1 MFQKIITHEHPI
13 KIKGSKQ
20 IIGEQHQ
27 PSDIMKRLIVSALVL
42 LVSIDFSYGQLVPVY
57 RSGFRAGG
65 TGNDYADY
73 IDIDPSGSLY
83 ITGRFDGTSNFATSG
98 APVSLTSQ
106 GSSDVFLAR
115 YTSGGALIWAISFG
129 GTGLDRAYAV
139 KTDANGNA
147 YLIGTFN
154 STVDFDP
161 GAGVASATATG
172 TDGFIAKFTSSGNYV
187 WHRVYNGANTE
198 TLESLVLDGLG
209 NIYFTGQFSS
219 PTLDID
225 PGAGIL
231 IVNNYSGGT
240 TTFDILMSKMDTSGN
255 FIWGYNLGGSS
266 SDFGKSI
273 IIDGSGNIALGGYFS
288 NTMIADSAGSISL
301 TSNGSTD
308 AYIARYT
315 PSGSHIWSASFG
327 GTSGDILY
335 SLASDANANLYATGT
350 FLSVTDLDPGQDT
363 TLVIPLG
370 STDIFVSKFNSSN
383 TFEWGGAIGGTG
395 SDISNHILVD
405 PNGDVY
411 TSGSFTDSADF
422 NLGNTINS
430 IRAIDGRDGYLAKYK
445 SDGTYEWA
453 FRMGSAGIDYARTAY
468 IDPSNGE
475 VWSTGYFNNTFYPD
489 PATLLTQFS
498 TAGLNDLYFARY
510 GECSFPVV
518 SAQPSNSAICLG
530 SSATFSI
537 SAIAQNPTYQWQE
550 GTNGGATWTNI
561 SSSGIYSNTT
571 TPTLT
576 ISNAPASLNN
586 LFYRCIISADCG
598 LSTTSGVGIL
608 QVAPDTAITVNGP
621 VLTAVQNG
629 ATYQWLDCN
638 NSFTPVSGANGKN
651 FTVFVPGSY
660 AVAVTRNGCTD
671 TSFCY
676 TVTQVGLN
684 TIGGNDQLTLHPN
697 PVKDQLTVAI
707 PSNAIYT
714 ITITDVGGRES
725 GITSVTGYGEL
736 LIDVSS
742 LPEGMYILHAA
753 TAQGIPLLYRFM
765 KQ

>member
-1 MFQKIITHEHPI
+1 MSKIHQMRKLLLSTLILL
-13 KIKGSKQ
+13 
-20 IIGEQHQ
+20 IG
-27 PSDIMKRLIVSALVL
+27 
-42 LVSIDFSYGQLVPVY
+42 IDFTYGQLVPVY

-106 GSSDVFLAR
+106 GSSDVYLAK
-115 YTSGGALIWAISFG
+115 YTSAGALTWVISFG

-147 YLIGTFN
+147 YLIGTFS

-161 GAGVASATATG
+161 GQGVASATATG
-172 TDGFIAKFTSSGNYV
+172 TDGFIAKFTGSGNYV

-198 TLESLVLDGLG
+198 TLESIVLDGLG
-209 NIYFTGQFSS
+209 NLYFTGQFSS

-225 PGAGIL
+225 PGAGTVLVNNLSGGVTTSDIL
-231 IVNNYSGGT
+231 I
-240 TTFDILMSKMDTSGN
+240 SKLDTSGN

-273 IIDGSGNIALGGYFS
+273 IVDGAGNIALGGYFS
-288 NTMIADSAGSISL
+288 TSMVADSAGTITL
-301 TSNGSTD
+301 TSNGSSD
-308 AYIARYT
+308 AFIARYS
-315 PSGSHIWSASFG
+315 PNGSHIWSASFG
-327 GTSGDILY
+327 GTSGDIIY
-335 SLASDANANLYATGT
+335 SVASDANANLYATGT

-363 TLVIPLG
+363 SLVIPQG
-370 STDIFVSKFNSSN
+370 STDIFVSKFNSLN
-383 TFEWGGAIGGTG
+383 TFEWGGAIGGSG
-395 SDISNHILVD
+395 SDISNHILVS

-422 NLGNTINS
+422 NLGSTITR
-430 IRAIDGRDGYLAKYK
+430 IRAIDGRDGYVAKYK
-445 SDGTYEWA
+445 SDGSYEWA
-453 FRMGSAGIDYARTAY
+453 FRVGSAGIDYARTAF

-475 VWSTGYFNNTFYPD
+475 IWSTGYFNNTFYPD
-489 PATLLTQFS
+489 PATLLTQFN

-518 SAQPSNSAICLG
+518 STQPSNSSICTG
-530 SSATFSI
+530 ASANFSI
-537 SAIAQNPTYQWQE
+537 SASAQNPTYQWQE
-550 GTNGGATWTNI
+550 GTNGGLIWTNI
-561 SSSGIYSNTT
+561 SNGGIYSNAT

-576 ISNAPASLNN
+576 ISNTTASLNN
-586 LFYRCIISADCG
+586 LFYRCIITADCG

-608 QVAPDTAITVNGP
+608 QVSPDTSVTVNGP

-638 NSFTPVSGANGKN
+638 NAFTPVSGANGKN

-671 TSFCY
+671 TSSCY

-684 TIGGNDQLTLHPN
+684 PISGNSQLILHPN
-697 PVKDQLTVAI
+697 PVKDQLTVSV
-707 PSNAIYT
+707 PSNETYT
-714 ITITDVGGRES
+714 VTITDMGGRES
-725 GITSVTGYGEL
+725 GIASVTGSGEL
-736 LIDVSS
+736 MLDVSS
-742 LPEGMYILHAA
+742 LPEGMYLLRAKSA
-753 TAQGIPLLYRFM
+753 GGVPLLYRFM